1 MEKQLRDLYTDYLI
15 ASFGPTTATGLS
27 RLLDDE
33 ISHDRI
39 TRLLGSERQ
48 TAADLWNAAG
58 PLVRQVERDDAVLI
72 IDDTIE
78 EKPYTDENEIV
89 CWHFDHAKGR
99 TVKGIGLITA
109 LYSTAHEGQ
118 ALSVPVS
125 FDLVEKTETY
135 LDEKT
140 GTEKRRSPVTK
151 NERVR
156 QMLTACCDNKLPF
169 RYVVADLWYGSA
181 ENMRYV
187 KLNLE
192 REFIFPLKSNR
203 KVALSLADKQA
214 GRFQA
219 VQALDLEPDRLYEA
233 HVEGVP
239 FALRLMRQVFTNED
253 GSHGER
259 YLVSSDVTLK
269 EDTLSAIYQRR
280 WRVEEYHKSLKQNAA
295 LAKSP
300 TRRETTQTN
309 HLFCSL
315 LAFVKLERLKLTTSK
330 NHFALKAKLY
340 MKAIQSAFAELQ
352 QLGQG
357 GLALS
362 PTA

>member
-1 MEKQLRDLYTDYLI
+1 MEKHLRDLYTDYLI
-15 ASFGPTTATGLS
+15 ASFGQTTATGLS
-27 RLLDDE
+27 RLLDEE

-39 TRLLGSERQ
+39 TRLLSSQRQ
-48 TAADLWNAAG
+48 TAADLWRAVK
-58 PLVRQVERDDAVLI
+58 PLVRQVEREDAVLI

-78 EKPYTDENEIV
+78 EKPYTDENDIV

-99 TVKGIGLITA
+99 TIKGINLITA
-109 LYSTAHEGQ
+109 LYATAYQGQ
-118 ALSVPVS
+118 VLSVPVS
-125 FDLVEKTETY
+125 FDLVEKTEPY

-140 GTEKRRSPVTK
+140 SQEKRRSPVTK

-156 QMLTACCDNKLPF
+156 QMLKACSDNKLPF
-169 RYVVADLWYGSA
+169 RFVLADLWYGSA

-187 KLNLE
+187 KLDLE

-203 KVALSLADKQA
+203 KVALSKNDKQA

-219 VQALDLEPDRLYEA
+219 VSKLDLEPDHLYEA
-233 HVEGVP
+233 HLEGVP

-253 GSHGER
+253 GSRGER
-259 YLVSSDVTLK
+259 YLLTSDETLK
-269 EDTLSAIYQRR
+269 QDDLSAIYQRR
-280 WRVEEYHKSLKQNAA
+280 WKVEEYHKSLKQNAA
-295 LAKSP
+295 LAQSP
-300 TRRETTQTN
+300 TRTLATQTN

-352 QLGQG
+352 QLKQG
-357 GLALS
+357 GLLLS
-362 PTA
+362 PAA